1 MKKRKVRR
9 GNNHF
14 PFSFFVKHEQMFINS
29 LTRTIVRDIL
39 NTERGVCMKEIVK
52 SKVMMGF
59 IVFVLGFTYIDS
71 LNVKKM
77 EQENL
82 KLSNDFI
89 VMNEK

>member
-1 MKKRKVRR
+1 M
-9 GNNHF
+9 
-14 PFSFFVKHEQMFINS
+14 
-29 LTRTIVRDIL
+29 TRTIVRGNL
-39 NTERGVCMKEIVK
+39 NIERGVCMKEIMK

-59 IVFVLGFTYIDS
+59 IIFVLGFTYLDS
-71 LNVKKM
+71 VNVKHM